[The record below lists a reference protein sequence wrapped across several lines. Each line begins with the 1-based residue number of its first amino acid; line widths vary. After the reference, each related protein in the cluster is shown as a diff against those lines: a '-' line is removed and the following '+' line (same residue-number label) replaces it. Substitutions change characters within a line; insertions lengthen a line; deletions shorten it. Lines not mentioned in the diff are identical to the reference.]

1 MKFPVAALA
10 VASSAAALTP
20 MQQVLQ
26 APQLPLGHLSKPLHD
41 LQASLKSLT
50 AEARAVWDEV
60 AMMFPEAMDKANFFS
75 PPKKHKRRNDSQ
87 WDSITRGGDIQDMW
101 VQGESGSK
109 ERAIDGRLETYN
121 LRSKGVDPGALEVDP
136 GVKQISGYLDDEE
149 NDKHLFYCKL
159 RTRIHF
165 HRHLLSICRV
175 L

>member
-75 PPKKHKRRNDSQ
+75 PPKKHQRRNDNH

-121 LRSKGVDPGALEVDP
+121 LRSKGVDPGALKVDP

-159 RTRIHF
+159 RTRVHL